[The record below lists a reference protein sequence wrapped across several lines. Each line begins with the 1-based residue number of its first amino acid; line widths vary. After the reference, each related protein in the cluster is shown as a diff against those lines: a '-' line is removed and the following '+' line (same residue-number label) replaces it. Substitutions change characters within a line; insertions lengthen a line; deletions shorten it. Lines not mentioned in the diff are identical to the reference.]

1 MDTKTESQRIL
12 VWDWPTRLFHWS
24 LVVSFAGAW
33 LTAESERLALWHMT
47 FGFTLLGLI
56 AFRLVWGVVGTRYA
70 LFRNFITGPA
80 AVVRYLRSLLSPRPE
95 HHVGHN
101 PAGAVAIVLL
111 LLLGIATAL
120 SGWAQWA
127 EWGGESLEEVHEAL
141 ATTMLVIVGVHV
153 AGVILST
160 VLHRENLVGAMLS
173 GFKRGDA
180 GAAIPRGRPLVA
192 LLLLAALLAFWAYAW
207 SPSSFLRQEAAE
219 GGGPVATKAGDD

>member
-33 LTAESERLALWHMT
+33 LTAESERLALWHLT

-56 AFRLVWGVVGTRYA
+56 AFRLVWGVTGTRYA
-70 LFRNFITGPA
+70 LFRNFVTGPS

-111 LLLGIATAL
+111 LLLGVATAL

-127 EWGGESLEEVHEAL
+127 EWGGESLEDVHEAL
-141 ATTMLVIVGVHV
+141 ATAMLVIVGVHV
-153 AGVILST
+153 LGVIVST
-160 VLHRENLVGAMLS
+160 VLHRENLVGAMVS
-173 GFKRGDA
+173 GFKRGDG

-192 LLLLAALLAFWAYAW
+192 LLLLAALVAFWVYAW
-207 SPSSFLRQEAAE
+207 SPSSFLRGGPAE
-219 GGGPVATKAGDD
+219 GAVATKAGDD